1 MFNHKYSIDMK
12 QVIGIETVNHPLFGE
27 IERATTEDGKIWYK
41 GKDVALA
48 LGYKSPHVAIKYL
61 NDTLKIEKEYR
72 TGLGYIAHRS
82 YSYIGQ
88 EAIKTLLVKRLT
100 LDVKKRVKECIS
112 QIDLV

>member
-1 MFNHKYSIDMK
+1 MEHVKSTEI
-12 QVIGIETVNHPLFGE
+12 VNHPLFGE
-27 IERATTEDGKIWYK
+27 IERITTEDGKTWYK

-61 NDTLKIEKEYR
+61 KDTLKVEKEYR
-72 TGLGYIAHRS
+72 TGLGYIARRP
-82 YSYIGQ
+82 YTYIGK

-100 LDVKKRVKECIS
+100 LDVKNRVKECIN